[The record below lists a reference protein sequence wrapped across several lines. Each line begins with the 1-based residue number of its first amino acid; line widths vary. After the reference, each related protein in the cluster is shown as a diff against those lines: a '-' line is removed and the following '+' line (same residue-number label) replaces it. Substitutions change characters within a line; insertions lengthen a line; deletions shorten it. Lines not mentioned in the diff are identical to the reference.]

1 MLAFV
6 KTVSMVQRVLEPE
19 GGRVRNVEE
28 ENRVRQVFQ
37 KFGGEEKVGVLSI
50 KNLLPYMYTA
60 CTSKP
65 DDWPFLKYTLFP
77 ACCSYFPL
85 YLKHLSSPNST
96 SHNVPCPSRTL
107 FKNPMTPESTL

>member
-37 KFGGEEKVGVLSI
+37 KFGGEEKAGVLSI
-50 KNLLPYMYTA
+50 KNLK
-60 CTSKP
+60 S
-65 DDWPFLKYTLFP
+65 
-77 ACCSYFPL
+77 
-85 YLKHLSSPNST
+85 
-96 SHNVPCPSRTL
+96 
-107 FKNPMTPESTL
+107 